1 VSAPVDFAQLAK
13 VIIDHGTEAHDEPG
27 AIAQAV
33 DAAFA
38 RFAQHAS
45 TMLGELGFRALMKRA
60 VHLTRVCLQH
70 EGALSLALPTSVPGE
85 SWLSLV
91 ENRGKPVAVH
101 CASALLAHVFEL
113 LCSFIGEDLTVRLIR
128 RTWTE
133 LDAALRV
140 PPQGGT

>member
-1 VSAPVDFAQLAK
+1 MTPVDFAQPARI
-13 VIIDHGTEAHDEPG
+13 IIDHATEAHDEPA
-27 AIAQAV
+27 AIAQAIEA
-33 DAAFA
+33 DFA

-45 TMLGELGFRALMKRA
+45 SMLGELGFRALMKRA
-60 VHLTRVCLQH
+60 VHLTRVSLQN
-70 EGALSLALPTSVPGE
+70 EGALSLALPTRVPGE
-85 SWLSLV
+85 SWMPLV
-91 ENRGKPVAVH
+91 ENRGKPVAVR